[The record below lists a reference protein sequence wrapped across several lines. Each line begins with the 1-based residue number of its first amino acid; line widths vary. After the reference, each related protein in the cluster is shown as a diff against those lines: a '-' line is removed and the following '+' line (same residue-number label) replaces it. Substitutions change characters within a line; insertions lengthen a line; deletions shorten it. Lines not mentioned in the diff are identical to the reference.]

1 MYFLKKIAFRT
12 KFIKWIKIL
21 IKNPESCVIN
31 DGKTAPYFKLER
43 ETRQEDSI
51 QAYLFILALEV
62 FFALINANPNTEYL
76 QFFSHDLPYC
86 AYADDTTFF

>member
-1 MYFLKKIAFRT
+1 MMGKQHR
-12 KFIKWIKIL
+12 IKT
-21 IKNPESCVIN
+21 PESCAIN

-62 FFALINANPNTEYL
+62 IFALINANPNIENL
-76 QFFSHDLPYC
+76 QFFSNNFLYS
-86 AYADDTTFF
+86 AYIDDSTFL